1 LLLALENK
9 LPLTEL
15 VKFISATWWKE
26 FKQQYT
32 VLELENGIIFPF
44 EDYVGPLNLITLR
57 SKEDSGDVVKN
68 KLQYFEVLN
77 ILVKKTPQQL
87 ADLSSA
93 IEFALK

>member
-1 LLLALENK
+1 
-9 LPLTEL
+9 
-15 VKFISATWWKE
+15 
-26 FKQQYT
+26 
-32 VLELENGIIFPF
+32 
-44 EDYVGPLNLITLR
+44 LR